1 MRSQRCCSSL
11 SIVIVP
17 ILMVTVL
24 SLPFPDSLLEA
35 PQAAKPRTAT
45 ATAAAPN
52 HFANFIFLSP
62 YSLSLINYLIS
73 FASGR

>member
-1 MRSQRCCSSL
+1 M
-11 SIVIVP
+11 VIVP

-24 SLPFPDSLLEA
+24 SLPFPASLLEA

-52 HFANFIFLSP
+52 HFANFIFFSP
-62 YSLSLINYLIS
+62 YS
-73 FASGR
+73 